1 MDIQRQKAFAFAK
14 RTEQIDR
21 DEFSTGFYTNE
32 NPCQRVVK
40 HIRMIDADGDRLNE
54 MGDFLRNFD
63 ELKCNDS
70 KYIQDM
76 RAKYKHTLAG
86 GRRRINKS
94 KYRKSGKSRKSRKSR
109 KSGKSRRH

>member
-70 KYIQDM
+70 KYIQEI

-86 GRRRINKS
+86 GRRRITNQSIGSLGSLGSLGDTKPAGLIS
-94 KYRKSGKSRKSRKSR
+94 
-109 KSGKSRRH
+109 